1 MSNRLCHQARVP
13 ALWSCH
19 LGLPK
24 RRGLLKASWRKR
36 PPLNRWTRNV
46 AIRTEHAAMPLFGFQ
61 HLMAGCAFVK
71 KLAVVGWHLYSFA
84 EPAMRACK
92 RAFRNNIHNRI
103 YHHRTRSAPAFIS
116 WACAVALSKR
126 DWKSHSWGKALYA
139 AGIDPN
145 LYFVY
150 HRWRKRKTSDKR
162 NPAKL

>member
-1 MSNRLCHQARVP
+1 M
-13 ALWSCH
+13 
-19 LGLPK
+19 GLPK

-36 PPLNRWTRNV
+36 PPLKRWTRNV

-103 YHHRTRSAPAFIS
+103 YHHRTRSAPSFIS
-116 WACAVALSKR
+116 WACAVDLSKR
-126 DWKSHSWGKALYA
+126 NRKSAPPCSQATLMADFILSARTMNFDGRFFVMTAKCDNVGLRHSG
-139 AGIDPN
+139 
-145 LYFVY
+145 
-150 HRWRKRKTSDKR
+150 RKI
-162 NPAKL
+162 AKN